1 MDSDRWV
8 EACRGELFLLL
19 DRVSRSG
26 LELVEELELLWL
38 GVGRG
43 CWEERAREDRRGL
56 IVTIDEGFD
65 LLIYVEYERPIEHNQ
80 D

>member
-1 MDSDRWV
+1 
-8 EACRGELFLLL
+8 
-19 DRVSRSG
+19 
-26 LELVEELELLWL
+26 LVEELELLWL

-56 IVTIDEGFD
+56 IATIDEGFD
-65 LLIYVEYERPIEHNQ
+65 LLNYVEYERPIEHNQ